1 MDDDM
6 TGRDIIEV
14 QSEAEAR
21 QLHEAWRGS
30 PGKPPVFRLTSAE
43 ARKEHKPGCN
53 ISFGFC
59 TCFWEP
65 PFGPCGG
72 VRDDNTET
80 FPVWIKGDHD
90 ERGNPIPVD
99 ETAQQRDARIE
110 SWFIEPALPELP
122 VTEEMI
128 AAGRVAFGYASPAL
142 DYPAIY
148 RAMAAVAPRDDAS
161 PWAEFKFRCW
171 QTDVDKRIEAENDR
185 DAWASKC
192 GEATERALRAE
203 REKAEL
209 FEKFVRVSNAY
220 AEIHTRLAERDASLV
235 RATGK
240 R

>member
-1 MDDDM
+1 M

-21 QLHEAWRGS
+21 QRYDAWRES
-30 PGKPPVFRLTSAE
+30 RGKPPVFRLTSAE
-43 ARKEHKPGCN
+43 VRKEHKPGCN

-65 PFGPCGG
+65 PFGM
-72 VRDDNTET
+72 RDDNTET

-110 SWFIEPALPELP
+110 SWSAEPALPELP

-128 AAGRVAFGYASPAL
+128 AAALSVDDAL
-142 DYPAIY
+142 DIVNNWADFPSIY

-235 RATGK
+235 RATG
-240 R
+240 RRG